1 MPRLNIFF
9 YSVQNIGAWPS
20 GKHELTD
27 CYVQSHET
35 LSENTNE
42 LFWTKSFLQTS
53 PYDDQRYRQIASNA
67 CQRIIRMFFRTTDKP
82 SNFSSFYLEEES
94 KAHSSQSTSNRPPS
108 TIAISLSETSTRQ
121 TTHSTS
127 QATTLPTTLKKQSS
141 HTRFSCY
148 LKSHSKQTRKTHCRT
163 IIPKNNNH
171 YQAKTKSLVPKQ
183 NATKLTTQCRERMC
197 SKCLNLIR
205 KSSTCISSS
214 VLCQPCLDI
223 VRNSNNMIS
232 IKRLALNK
240 TEENELR
247 HIIEIVIEEFQ
258 NYFGQALT
266 LSIKQMTQHL
276 LSNVNLFYNHYR
288 QEFEQLTKKYRLAF
302 LERFIQLMNK
312 LNSKN
317 IKQTMK
323 SSLSERASI
332 TRPPNIVSM
341 SSLSGSLG
349 TEKDRC
355 ETITQLISPSNSMS
369 ISTTSNR
376 SIVIN
381 EKVNL
386 NSNRKCSTLQNSSSK
401 KTFTTTRS
409 NPKPLSNKV
418 RKHLPPPPSSSSSST
433 FQLIDAYRFRE
444 TLRASNAQFR
454 ALRPKLQ

>member
-1 MPRLNIFF
+1 M
-9 YSVQNIGAWPS
+9 NIGAWAL

-53 PYDDQRYRQIASNA
+53 PYDDQRYRQIASSA
-67 CQRIIRMFFRTTDKP
+67 CQRIIQ
-82 SNFSSFYLEEES
+82 EES
-94 KAHSSQSTSNRPPS
+94 KAHSSRSTSNRPPS

-121 TTHSTS
+121 TTHPTP
-127 QATTLPTTLKKQSS
+127 QAITLPATSKKQSS

-148 LKSHSKQTRKTHCRT
+148 LKSHSKQARKTHSRT

-171 YQAKTKSLVPKQ
+171 YQAKTKSLIPKQ
-183 NATKLTTQCRERMC
+183 NVIKLTTQCRERMC

-205 KSSTCISSS
+205 KNSTCISSS

-223 VRNSNNMIS
+223 VRNSNNIIS

-276 LSNVNLFYNHYR
+276 LSNVNLFYNHYQ

-317 IKQTMK
+317 IKQKMK
-323 SSLSERASI
+323 SSLSEHASI

-355 ETITQLISPSNSMS
+355 DTITQLISSSNLTS

-386 NSNRKCSTLQNSSSK
+386 NSDRKCSALQNSSSK
-401 KTFTTTRS
+401 KTFTTTRN
-409 NPKPLSNKV
+409 NPKQSSNKV
-418 RKHLPPPPSSSSSST
+418 RKPPPPPSSSSSSA

-444 TLRASNAQFR
+444 TLRASNAQYR
-454 ALRPKLQ
+454 TLRPKLQ